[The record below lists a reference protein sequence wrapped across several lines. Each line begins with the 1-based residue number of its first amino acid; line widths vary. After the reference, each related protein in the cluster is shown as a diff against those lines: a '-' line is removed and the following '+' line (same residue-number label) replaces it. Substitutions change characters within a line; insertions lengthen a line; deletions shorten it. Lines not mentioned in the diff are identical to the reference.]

1 MRHKKETIKKIIA
14 TMRQN
19 RDLTNDYI
27 NPSMIE
33 KKSTEDRSECVEVTY
48 VVEWQMHHKLQD
60 ETAKFRYAN
69 E

>member
-1 MRHKKETIKKIIA
+1 MKHKKETIKRIIA

-19 RDLTNDYI
+19 RSLTNDYI

-33 KKSTEDRSECVEVTY
+33 KKPTEADIKNEEAKY
-48 VVEWQMHHKLQD
+48 VVDWQMRHKLQD
-60 ETAKFRYAN
+60 ETANFKYAY